1 MCAKKLNHIPYILEQ
16 KISIRISNK
25 KTNDF
30 FDLLIETTITENK
43 AIVNNDNDCE
53 EKQTIKIE
61 KNTLKYANGR
71 YVDGKYNSIKK

>member
-1 MCAKKLNHIPYILEQ
+1 
-16 KISIRISNK
+16 
-25 KTNDF
+25 
-30 FDLLIETTITENK
+30 LLIETTITENK